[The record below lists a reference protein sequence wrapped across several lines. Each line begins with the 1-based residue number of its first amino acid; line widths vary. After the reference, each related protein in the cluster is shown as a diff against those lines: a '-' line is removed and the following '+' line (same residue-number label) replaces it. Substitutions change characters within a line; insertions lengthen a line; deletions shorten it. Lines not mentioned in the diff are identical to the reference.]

1 MKRERGKKREPLF
14 SSFFIQK
21 CLFSSFSIL
30 KKVIYLCS
38 PNRNFIVYNTGYNTN
53 FLFIGKTLLSLSAL
67 RNVNVLIQI
76 KTSILFSFF
85 EPAQIKNW
93 GQSMELW
100 NTCKQG
106 VVVKILEPLFCFLK
120 IPSSSLLSILSISLR
135 GQHFNEY
142 TMLIT
147 PDDDTLPCQR
157 LLLAIIKMH
166 TKPLLTRILE
176 LLLMENNVVFLFRY
190 ELRKHC

>member
-1 MKRERGKKREPLF
+1 MRSRNDPKPDIRTADYVRTSQVGKLGFRHDYDGWRRVRGKERISASECEEEKEMKRERGKKREPLF

-38 PNRNFIVYNTGYNTN
+38 PNRSFIVYNTGYNTN

-93 GQSMELW
+93 G
-100 NTCKQG
+100 
-106 VVVKILEPLFCFLK
+106 
-120 IPSSSLLSILSISLR
+120 
-135 GQHFNEY
+135 
-142 TMLIT
+142 
-147 PDDDTLPCQR
+147 
-157 LLLAIIKMH
+157 
-166 TKPLLTRILE
+166 
-176 LLLMENNVVFLFRY
+176 
-190 ELRKHC
+190 